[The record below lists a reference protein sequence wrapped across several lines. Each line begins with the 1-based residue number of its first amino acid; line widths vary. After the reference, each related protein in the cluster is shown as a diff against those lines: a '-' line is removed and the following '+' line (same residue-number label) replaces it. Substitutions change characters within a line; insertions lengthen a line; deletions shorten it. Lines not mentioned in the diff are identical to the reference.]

1 MYITEKPAAST
12 QTTFIWNRDYTSP
25 SLPLCAF
32 SLFLYLSLSKTYL
45 SPSSLP
51 FCLSLLFSRPVKTF
65 LRGAFTLV
73 PDTAKYLGCH
83 RESASNQMARGF
95 YTRIVCVCA
104 RARRSWGL
112 WWLKCQLLKPPRSI
126 RLYCFAIPWTSCTG
140 VLTTRRLHTRVILSL
155 WSAPWFTV
163 MSSYTWLTV

>member
-51 FCLSLLFSRPVKTF
+51 FCLSLPFSRPVKTF

-95 YTRIVCVCA
+95 YTRILCVCVCT
-104 RARRSWGL
+104 RAQIVGVVVIEMSTSQTPALYPAILLRYTLNKLYRS
-112 WWLKCQLLKPPRSI
+112 PNNTP
-126 RLYCFAIPWTSCTG
+126 FAHKGHS
-140 VLTTRRLHTRVILSL
+140 
-155 WSAPWFTV
+155 
-163 MSSYTWLTV
+163 

>member
-51 FCLSLLFSRPVKTF
+51 FCLSLPFSRPVKTF

-95 YTRIVCVCA
+95 YTRIVCVCVHA
-104 RARRSWGL
+104 RADRGGCGDWNVNFSN
-112 WWLKCQLLKPPRSI
+112 PRALSGYTAS
-126 RLYCFAIPWTSCTG
+126 LYPEQAVQES
-140 VLTTRRLHTRVILSL
+140 
-155 WSAPWFTV
+155 
-163 MSSYTWLTV
+163 